1 MIFLVNFISNHMKK
15 RLLLSLL
22 IFTPLL
28 NIFGQNLTEEFKLD
42 MPEAKVKSV
51 YSKITVVDAR
61 KDTTN
66 IGIIQKGAFNR
77 KAFLK
82 ASIPLKNQIQEVFKN
97 MITTDSMSTNELVFN
112 LRDYKFAEVTQAFK
126 ETGYCYLRADLFV
139 KKENGYQKI
148 DSVDAVYEVNAM
160 DVTKKNIRNGSN
172 KLIDFIASNIKWV
185 KSGPNFTF
193 DDILNIISIEKR
205 KIPVYNTTTYTEGIY
220 KTYKEF
226 KMMMPSES
234 QFAVTFNKKGKIS
247 KLERIGMDGS
257 KYEVHPGE
265 IYSIVYQGKIYITSP
280 YGFFPAEF
288 KDDDFY
294 FQGKAKA
301 TASTGSVVMASAFF
315 GIIGGLLASDASA
328 QFEMKIDHLNGANIQ
343 IRQVGK

>member
-1 MIFLVNFISNHMKK
+1 MKK
-15 RLLLSLL
+15 SILLLLL

-28 NIFGQNLTEEFKLD
+28 NVFSQNLTEDFKLD
-42 MPEAKVKSV
+42 MPESKVKSV
-51 YSKITVVDAR
+51 YSKLTVIDAR
-61 KDTTN
+61 TDTTN

-82 ASIPLKNQIQEVFKN
+82 ASVPLKNQIQEVFKN
-97 MITTDSMSTNELVFN
+97 MITTDSLSTNELVFN
-112 LRDYKFAEVTQAFK
+112 LRDYRFAELTQAFK

-139 KKENGYQKI
+139 KKESGYQKI

-172 KLIDFIASNIKWV
+172 KLIDFIGANVKFL
-185 KSGPNFTF
+185 KSGANFTF
-193 DDILNIISIEKR
+193 EDILNINSIEKR
-205 KIPVYNTTTYTEGIY
+205 KIPVYNTTTYTDGIY
-220 KTYKEF
+220 SNYKQF
-226 KMMMPSES
+226 KAMNPSDPKFEL
-234 QFAVTFNKKGKIS
+234 TRNKKEKIT
-247 KLERIGMDGS
+247 KLERIAMDGS

-265 IYSIVYQGKIYITSP
+265 IYCVIENGKIFMTSS

-288 KDDDFY
+288 KNDDFY

-301 TASTGSVVMASAFF
+301 NASTGNVVMASAFF
-315 GIIGGLLASDASA
+315 GIIGGLIASDASA
-328 QFEMKIDHLNGANIQ
+328 QFEMKIDHLNGGFVQ